1 MYLLMKQQISN
12 MKAIKLQSKLKE
24 QNPKLFKDNGIGELF
39 QFNLPNKMVV
49 DKFVIL
55 GYDKRA
61 DLHDLHSI
69 KDITTPKDVN
79 YNTHK
84 LGELIEVDEI
94 YTYEVI
100 ALTEKELNNRI
111 PKEVPKLYFK
121 LELDKLGIT
130 DADISTLINTLPESM
145 NPNRIRLMWFENNI
159 VERSNPYLFQLL
171 PALNQMKGLE
181 VTEEQIINIFKN
193 YGNA

>member
-1 MYLLMKQQISN
+1 MYLSMKQQIFN
-12 MKAIKLQSKLKE
+12 MKAIKLQAKLKE
-24 QNPKLFKDNGIGELF
+24 QNPKLFKDNVIGELF
-39 QFNLPNKMVV
+39 QFNPPNKIVV

-55 GYDKRA
+55 GYDKRT
-61 DLHDLHSI
+61 DLHYLHGI
-69 KDITTPKDVN
+69 KDVTQPKNVD
-79 YNTHK
+79 YNTQK

-100 ALTEKELNNRI
+100 ELSEKELNNRI

-130 DADISTLINTLPESM
+130 DADISTLIDTLPESM

-159 VERSNPYLFQLL
+159 VEKSNPYLFQLL
-171 PALNQMKGLE
+171 PALNQMKGLSI
-181 VTEEQIINIFKN
+181 TEEQIIKIFKN

>member
-1 MYLLMKQQISN
+1 MYLSMKQQIFN
-12 MKAIKLQSKLKE
+12 MKAIKLQAKLKE
-24 QNPKLFKDNGIGELF
+24 QNPKLFKDNVIGELF
-39 QFNLPNKMVV
+39 QFNPPNKIVV
-49 DKFVIL
+49 DDFVIL
-55 GYDKRA
+55 GYDKRS
-61 DLHDLHSI
+61 DLHDLHGI
-69 KDITTPKDVN
+69 KDITQPKDVD

-100 ALTEKELNNRI
+100 ELSEKELNNRI

-130 DADISTLINTLPESM
+130 DADISTLIDTLPESM

-159 VERSNPYLFQLL
+159 VEKSNPYLFQLL
-171 PALNQMKGLE
+171 PALNQMKGLSI
-181 VTEEQIINIFKN
+181 TEEQIIKIFKN

>member
-1 MYLLMKQQISN
+1 
-12 MKAIKLQSKLKE
+12 MKAIKLQAKLKE
-24 QNPKLFKDNGIGELF
+24 QNQKLFKDNVIGELF
-39 QFNLPNKMVV
+39 QFNPPNKIVV

-55 GYDKRA
+55 GYDKRT

-69 KDITTPKDVN
+69 KEITTPKNVN
-79 YNTHK
+79 YKTHK

-100 ALTEKELNNRI
+100 ALTEKELNSRI

-130 DADISTLINTLPESM
+130 DADISTLIDTLPESM
-145 NPNRIRLMWFENNI
+145 NPNRIKLMWFENNV
-159 VERSNPYLFQLL
+159 VERDNPYLFKLL
-171 PALNQMKGLE
+171 PSLNQMKGLSI
-181 VTEEQIINIFKN
+181 TEEDITNIFKTF
-193 YGNA
+193 GDA

>member
-1 MYLLMKQQISN
+1 MYLSMKQQIFN
-12 MKAIKLQSKLKE
+12 MKAIKLQAKLKE
-24 QNPKLFKDNGIGELF
+24 QNQKLFKDNVIGELF
-39 QFNLPNKMVV
+39 QFNPPNKIVV

-55 GYDKRA
+55 GYDKRT

-69 KDITTPKDVN
+69 KEITTPKNVN
-79 YNTHK
+79 YKTHK

-100 ALTEKELNNRI
+100 ALTEKELNSRI

-130 DADISTLINTLPESM
+130 DADISTLIDTLPESM
-145 NPNRIRLMWFENNI
+145 NPNRIKLMWFENNV
-159 VERSNPYLFQLL
+159 VERDNPYLFQLL
-171 PALNQMKGLE
+171 PSLNQMKGLE

>member
-1 MYLLMKQQISN
+1 MKQQIFN
-12 MKAIKLQSKLKE
+12 MKAIKLQAKLKE
-24 QNPKLFKDNGIGELF
+24 QNQKLFKDNVIGELF
-39 QFNLPNKMVV
+39 QFNPPNKIVV

-55 GYDKRA
+55 GYDKRT

-69 KDITTPKDVN
+69 KEITTPKNVN
-79 YNTHK
+79 YKTHK

-100 ALTEKELNNRI
+100 ALTEKELNSRI

-130 DADISTLINTLPESM
+130 DADISTLIDTLPESM
-145 NPNRIRLMWFENNI
+145 NPNRIKLMWFENNV
-159 VERSNPYLFQLL
+159 VERDNPYLFKLL
-171 PALNQMKGLE
+171 PSLNQMKGLSI
-181 VTEEQIINIFKN
+181 TEEDITNIFKTF
-193 YGNA
+193 GDA

>member
-1 MYLLMKQQISN
+1 MYLSMKQQIFN
-12 MKAIKLQSKLKE
+12 MKAIKLQAKLKE
-24 QNPKLFKDNGIGELF
+24 QNLKLFKDNEVDELF
-39 QFNLPNKMVV
+39 QFTLPNKIVV
-49 DKFVIL
+49 DDFVIL
-55 GYDKRA
+55 GYEKRS
-61 DLHDLHSI
+61 DLHDLHGI
-69 KDITTPKDVN
+69 KDVTQPKNVD
-79 YNTHK
+79 YNTQK

-100 ALTEKELNNRI
+100 ALSEKELNNRI

-130 DADISTLINTLPESM
+130 DADISTLIDTLPEAM
-145 NPNRIRLMWFENNI
+145 NPSRIRLMWFENNI

>member
-1 MYLLMKQQISN
+1 MKQQIFN
-12 MKAIKLQSKLKE
+12 MKAIKLQAKLKE
-24 QNPKLFKDNGIGELF
+24 QNPKLFKDNEIDELF

-49 DKFVIL
+49 DDFVIL
-55 GYDKRA
+55 GYDKRS

-69 KDITTPKDVN
+69 KEITTPEDVD
-79 YNTHK
+79 YNTQK

-94 YTYEVI
+94 YTYKVI
-100 ALTEKELNNRI
+100 ALTEAELDAKI
-111 PKEVPKLYFK
+111 PASVPKLYFK
-121 LELDKLGIT
+121 IELNKLGIT
-130 DADISTLINTLPESM
+130 DEDVSALIDTLPETM
-145 NPNRIRLMWFENNI
+145 NPSRIRLMWFENNI

-171 PALNQMKGLE
+171 PALNQMKSLE

>member
-1 MYLLMKQQISN
+1 MYLSMKQKIFN
-12 MKAIKLQSKLKE
+12 MKAIKLQAKLKE

-39 QFNLPNKMVV
+39 QFNPPNKMVV
-49 DKFVIL
+49 DDFVIL
-55 GYDKRA
+55 GYDKRI
-61 DLHDLHSI
+61 DLHDLHGI
-69 KDITTPKDVN
+69 KDVTQPKNVD
-79 YNTHK
+79 YDTQK
-84 LGELIEVDEI
+84 LGELIEVDDI

-100 ALTEKELNNRI
+100 ELSEKELNIRI

-121 LELDKLGIT
+121 IELDKLGIT
-130 DADISTLINTLPESM
+130 DADISTLIDTLPESM

>member
-1 MYLLMKQQISN
+1 MKQQIFN
-12 MKAIKLQSKLKE
+12 MKAIKLQAKLKE
-24 QNPKLFKDNGIGELF
+24 QNPKLFKDNEIDELF
-39 QFNLPNKMVV
+39 QFNPPNKIAV
-49 DKFVIL
+49 DEFVIL
-55 GYDKRA
+55 GYDKRT

-69 KDITTPKDVN
+69 KEITTPEDVN

-100 ALTEKELNNRI
+100 ELSEKELNIRI

-121 LELDKLGIT
+121 IELDKLGIT
-130 DADISTLINTLPESM
+130 DADISTLIDTLPESM
-145 NPNRIRLMWFENNI
+145 NPNRIRLLWFENNV
-159 VERSNPYLFQLL
+159 VERDNPYLFQLL

-181 VTEEQIINIFKN
+181 VTEEQIIKIFKN

>member
-1 MYLLMKQQISN
+1 
-12 MKAIKLQSKLKE
+12 MKAIKLQAKLKE
-24 QNPKLFKDNGIGELF
+24 QNLKLFKDNEVDELF
-39 QFNLPNKMVV
+39 QFTLPNKIVV
-49 DKFVIL
+49 DDFVIL
-55 GYDKRA
+55 GYEKRS
-61 DLHDLHSI
+61 DLHDLHGI
-69 KDITTPKDVN
+69 KDVTQPKNVD
-79 YNTHK
+79 YNTQK

-100 ALTEKELNNRI
+100 ALSEKELNNRI

-130 DADISTLINTLPESM
+130 DADISTLIDTLPEAM
-145 NPNRIRLMWFENNI
+145 NPSRIRLMWFENNI

>member
-1 MYLLMKQQISN
+1 
-12 MKAIKLQSKLKE
+12 MKAIKLQAKLKE
-24 QNPKLFKDNGIGELF
+24 QNLKLFKDNEIGELF
-39 QFNLPNKMVV
+39 QFNPPNKMVI
-49 DKFVIL
+49 DDFVFL
-55 GYDKRA
+55 GYEKRS
-61 DLHDLHSI
+61 DLHDLHGI
-69 KDITTPKDVN
+69 KDITQPKDVD

-94 YTYEVI
+94 YTYEVV
-100 ALTEKELNNRI
+100 ELSKAEIDAKI
-111 PKEVPKLYFK
+111 PESVPKLYLK
-121 LELDKLGIT
+121 IELNKLGIT
-130 DADISTLINTLPESM
+130 DDDVSTLIDTLPEAM
-145 NPNRIRLMWFENNI
+145 NPSRIRLMWFENNI

>member
-1 MYLLMKQQISN
+1 MKQQIFN
-12 MKAIKLQSKLKE
+12 MKAIKLQAKLKE
-24 QNPKLFKDNGIGELF
+24 QNPKLFKDNVIGELF
-39 QFNLPNKMVV
+39 QFNPPNKIVV

-55 GYDKRA
+55 GYDKRT
-61 DLHDLHSI
+61 DLHYLHGI
-69 KDITTPKDVN
+69 KDVTQPKNVD
-79 YNTHK
+79 YNTQK

-100 ALTEKELNNRI
+100 ELSEKELNNRI

-130 DADISTLINTLPESM
+130 DADISTLIDTLPESM

-159 VERSNPYLFQLL
+159 VEKSNPYLFQLL
-171 PALNQMKGLE
+171 PALNQMKGLSI
-181 VTEEQIINIFKN
+181 TEEQIIKIFKN

>member
-1 MYLLMKQQISN
+1 
-12 MKAIKLQSKLKE
+12 MKAIKLQAKLKE
-24 QNPKLFKDNGIGELF
+24 QNPKLFKDNEVSELF
-39 QFNLPNKMVV
+39 QFNPPNKMVV
-49 DKFVIL
+49 DDFVIL
-55 GYDKRA
+55 GYDKRS
-61 DLHDLHSI
+61 DLHDLHGI
-69 KDITTPKDVN
+69 KDITQPKDVD

-100 ALTEKELNNRI
+100 ELSEKELNNRI

-130 DADISTLINTLPESM
+130 DADISTLIDTLPESM

-159 VERSNPYLFQLL
+159 VEKSNPYLFQLL
-171 PALNQMKGLE
+171 PALNQMKGLSI
-181 VTEEQIINIFKN
+181 TEEQIIKIFKN